1 MTLIAKRSRQK
12 KRKLVTKTQTLTI
25 SSHYRQP
32 WRRQSPWSDKH
43 YEKITKQLKLILAKL
58 EGLETKVETAIE
70 TVNQLQT
77 TVNKLKNAVEKVQED
92 AKQLKENVINK
103 KCYFCCLVPLDESA
117 ICHKTTFFNPAPN
130 VAVLAV
136 ERGAKTIKGKVIF
149 FFRVNISMTEI
160 KRVWYTFWYL
170 HFFWGGGRICSLP
183 KPSNTNTSYFCM
195 LTL

>member
-130 VAVLAV
+130 VAAVLAV

-149 FFRVNISMTEI
+149 FFSGLIFLWLRSREYDILFDIYIFSGGEVGSAPYLNHQIRIHLISA
-160 KRVWYTFWYL
+160 
-170 HFFWGGGRICSLP
+170 C
-183 KPSNTNTSYFCM
+183 
-195 LTL
+195 